1 MEQREDAVLFLK
13 EVLNIASVN
22 GRDDEG
28 KVAEYLQKCFQ
39 NHGIA
44 SFVDRI
50 DGRHANVLAFL
61 EGEDTTT
68 EIWNGHL
75 DTVDYGNLGIWET
88 NPREVVEKNGKIY
101 ARGASDMKSGLAAMV
116 YVLCHLPKRPKRSIQ
131 FIGTCDE
138 EKGGLGARKILEK
151 EQMKS
156 AEILLIS
163 EPSAMDLALAQK
175 GCLWLKVKVKGKTGH
190 GAYPEQGVNAIHFLY
205 EMAKELR
212 VYIEGFG
219 HYLLGDSTLQINQIQ
234 GGIVP
239 NMTADNCEAVLDI
252 RMVPSLTADMVLARA
267 EQILQTLKQEK
278 PALDMRFEVMNQRR
292 AIEIAQEER
301 EVQKLRQMIEKRG
314 YQPKPIGINYF
325 TDASILVQNELTQK
339 VLICG
344 PGEPELAHQPNE
356 YVEIRKYLDYIEV
369 LKEYACE

>member
-1 MEQREDAVLFLK
+1 MEQREDASLFLK

-28 KVAEYLQKCFQ
+28 KVAEYLQKYFQ
-39 NHGIA
+39 SHGIA

-325 TDASILVQNELTQK
+325 TDASILAQNELTQK

>member
-28 KVAEYLQKCFQ
+28 KVAEYLQKYFQ
-39 NHGIA
+39 SHGIA

-325 TDASILVQNELTQK
+325 TDASILVQNELVQK

>member
-28 KVAEYLQKCFQ
+28 KVAEYLQKYFQ
-39 NHGIA
+39 SHGIA

-325 TDASILVQNELTQK
+325 TDASILAQNELTQK

>member
-28 KVAEYLQKCFQ
+28 KVAEYLQKYFQ
-39 NHGIA
+39 SHGIA
-44 SFVDRI
+44 SFVDRL
-50 DGRHANVLAFL
+50 DGRHANVHAFL

-325 TDASILVQNELTQK
+325 TDASILAQNELTQK

>member
-28 KVAEYLQKCFQ
+28 KVAEYLQKYFQ
-39 NHGIA
+39 SHGIA

-50 DGRHANVLAFL
+50 DGRHANVHAFL

-292 AIEIAQEER
+292 AIEIAWEER

-325 TDASILVQNELTQK
+325 TDASILAQNELTQK

>member
-28 KVAEYLQKCFQ
+28 KVAEYLQKYFQ
-39 NHGIA
+39 SHGIA

-50 DGRHANVLAFL
+50 DGRHANVHAFL

-151 EQMKS
+151 EQMKL

-325 TDASILVQNELTQK
+325 TDASILVQNELVQK